1 MSYYMMRAHY
11 NLAQQNFK
19 ESKLLNSDSFGTILM
34 FTYVV
39 NMIGKPLGGWIAGII
54 RIFKKL

>member
-1 MSYYMMRAHY
+1 MMRAHY